1 MWDILLISFRE
12 SFEAWLIVGIIITFL
27 KTSGR
32 GVLVKPVYWG
42 AFFGITI
49 SLFLGVTIFSEASS
63 LGAKNKE
70 IFEATMMLLAAGLV
84 GYFIVWMSHQNRSV
98 TMHIKTQV
106 EKRTTWLEI
115 FLLSLLSVIREG
127 VELTVF
133 VLTKVGSAPS
143 KIIFI
148 AACGLVVSLL
158 AAYFIFLAASHYL
171 LKYIFKLLGIIL
183 IFLGAEMFSEG
194 MLKFLP
200 ISGEEW
206 ETIFSLIFI
215 LPAFYVFFKN
225 DFLHWRQ
232 ERNIKNI

>member
-32 GVLVKPVYWG
+32 GSLVKPAYLG
-42 AFFGITI
+42 AIFGIAI
-49 SLFLGVTIFSEASS
+49 SLFLGVTIFSEAST
-63 LGAKNKE
+63 LGEENRE
-70 IFEATMMLLAAGLV
+70 IFEAIMMLLAAGLV

-98 TMHIKTQV
+98 TAHIKTQV
-106 EKRTTWLEI
+106 EKRTTWIEI
-115 FLLSLLSVIREG
+115 FLLSLLSVVREG

-133 VLTKVGSAPS
+133 ILTKVGAAPS

-171 LKYIFKLLGIIL
+171 LKYIFKLLGIML

-194 MLKFLP
+194 LLEFLP
-200 ISGEEW
+200 MSGEEW
-206 ETIFSLIFI
+206 EVVFSLIFA
-215 LPAFYVFFKN
+215 LPAFYIFFKN

-232 ERNIKNI
+232 ERNLKNI

>member
-12 SFEAWLIVGIIITFL
+12 SFEAWLIVGIIIIYL
-27 KTSGR
+27 KNSGR
-32 GVLVKPVYWG
+32 SSLIKPVYFG
-42 AFFGITI
+42 AFLGIVI

-63 LGAKNKE
+63 LGQKNKE
-70 IFEATMMLLAAGLV
+70 IFEAIMMLLAAGLV

-98 TMHIKTQV
+98 TTHIKTQV
-106 EKRTTWLEI
+106 EKRTTWIEI
-115 FLLSLLSVIREG
+115 FLLSLLSVVREG

-133 VLTKVGSAPS
+133 ILTKVGSAPS

-148 AACGLVVSLL
+148 AACGLGVSLL

-183 IFLGAEMFSEG
+183 IFLGAEMFGEG
-194 MLKFLP
+194 LLKFLP

-206 ETIFSLIFI
+206 EVVFSLIFV